1 MSNEVAQFQLWNEEQ
16 DKKNEVLPQ
25 ANNEVTITSLEIAE
39 LTGKEHKNICR
50 DIVEQLGKIGD
61 TLKFER
67 IYFDSQNRQRR
78 MFELPKRESLIL
90 VSGYSVEL
98 RAKIIDRLEY
108 LENEFKKQS
117 TPKLPTYAE
126 ALRELADKVERVAQ
140 LENKIQE
147 DAPKVAFAE
156 QIATTANAISVRKF
170 AKILHDENI
179 PLGEKKLFVWLRE
192 KGYLMPNNEPYQKYV
207 DSGYFEIRQGTYKT
221 SYGEKSYT
229 QTLITGKGQIYFCEK
244 MRKEHK

>member
-1 MSNEVAQFQLWNEEQ
+1 MSNEVAQFQLWNDEQ

-229 QTLITGKGQIYFCEK
+229 HTLITGKGQIYFCEK